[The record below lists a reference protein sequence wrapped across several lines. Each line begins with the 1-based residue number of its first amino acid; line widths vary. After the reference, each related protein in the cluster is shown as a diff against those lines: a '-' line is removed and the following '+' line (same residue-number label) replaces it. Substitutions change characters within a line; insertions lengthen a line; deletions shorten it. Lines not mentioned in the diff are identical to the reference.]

1 MWINKCTKLFF
12 KRWQGYKFLNTS
24 ATKAAIVEQ
33 NRFSPEAPVI
43 LKALPIYP
51 QFLQAWYRDFK
62 TNLPLGI
69 MDVERQ
75 VFGAPIRKDILQR
88 AVIWQRDCLRQGT
101 HSTKNRSEVSGTTR
115 KWAPQKGRGK
125 ARVGSHR
132 APHWRG
138 GEYFSS
144 NEYNSKKD
152 THRNIF
158 EFLVTCSLTPR
169 SHATDLPRQVQELAL
184 RSALATKF
192 AQDQLVIVQ
201 DVLLETE
208 KTKEL
213 RAILDRNAWDPL
225 AKDRKQGHSILILTK
240 EHKYNLD
247 LASRNLQRV
256 HALTAEEILDAG
268 DVYNIIGHEIL
279 IMDREATEMLQTALK
294 PK

>member
-1 MWINKCTKLFF
+1 MN
-12 KRWQGYKFLNTS
+12 
-24 ATKAAIVEQ
+24 
-33 NRFSPEAPVI
+33 
-43 LKALPIYP
+43 
-51 QFLQAWYRDFK
+51 
-62 TNLPLGI
+62 
-69 MDVERQ
+69 VERQ

-138 GEYFSS
+138 GE
-144 NEYNSKKD
+144 
-152 THRNIF
+152 
-158 EFLVTCSLTPR
+158 PR
-169 SHATDLPRQVQELAL
+169 SHATDLTRQVQELAL

-225 AKDRKQGHSILILTK
+225 TKDRKQGHSILILTK
-240 EHKYNLD
+240 EHKHNLD

-279 IMDREATEMLQTALK
+279 IMDREATEILQTALK